1 MYSKC
6 EDLKRLKF
14 IQDRIQKL
22 GKALDILEIGCGNG
36 NICFQVAH
44 LGHQVLGIDLS
55 EESIHY
61 ANEHFRWP
69 NLTYKTIAAED
80 ISGQSLYD
88 VIICSEVLEH
98 LYEPDKVL
106 SQISRMLKPNG
117 ITIVTVP
124 NGKGPRERLITRP
137 IQKLRKNG
145 GILWKLTSSL
155 KAMLGYKG
163 TTIQSNASSL
173 EHIQF
178 FSLTSLR
185 NLAQNAGFQLIE
197 IRPANFI
204 EAIFPLSLI
213 TKVIKPLQK
222 LDCRFADVLPV
233 TWSSGFY
240 TVMAKK

>member
-1 MYSKC
+1 
-6 EDLKRLKF
+6 
-14 IQDRIQKL
+14 
-22 GKALDILEIGCGNG
+22 
-36 NICFQVAH
+36 
-44 LGHQVLGIDLS
+44 
-55 EESIHY
+55 
-61 ANEHFRWP
+61 
-69 NLTYKTIAAED
+69 
-80 ISGQSLYD
+80 
-88 VIICSEVLEH
+88 
-98 LYEPDKVL
+98 
-106 SQISRMLKPNG
+106 
-117 ITIVTVP
+117 
-124 NGKGPRERLITRP
+124 
-137 IQKLRKNG
+137 
-145 GILWKLTSSL
+145 
-155 KAMLGYKG
+155 MLGYRG